1 MALLRLFEQIR
12 LDTIISDVPQ
22 CSIFGPTFYIF
33 FSDFFFFISKA
44 SVHNF
49 ADDNTLASFAS
60 TLKEFLPILES
71 EFQTAMNWLPN
82 NKMILNPDTFQ
93 VFFKTGNKK
102 IKSTSSVKLREVH
115 IDDKLSLS
123 HHINKLGKSVG
134 NQLKCSNTTKVI
146 LKF

>member
-1 MALLRLFEQIR
+1 MLRLFEQSR

-22 CSIFGPTFYIF
+22 CSIFGPIFYIF

-71 EFQTAMNWLPN
+71 EFQTAMNWLHN

-102 IKSTSSVKLREVH
+102 IKSTSSVKLLEVH